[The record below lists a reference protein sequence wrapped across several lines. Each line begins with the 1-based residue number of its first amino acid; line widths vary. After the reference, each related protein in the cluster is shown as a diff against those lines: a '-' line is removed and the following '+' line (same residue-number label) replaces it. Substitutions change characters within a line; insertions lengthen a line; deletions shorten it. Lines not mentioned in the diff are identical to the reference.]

1 MVYMN
6 DINSA
11 YPWVPFFKELVNSL
25 LQFKKD
31 RGPLLNW
38 LKKEIAVSKGMDKKK
53 LKFCDSLIDPTRK
66 DIDPFS
72 VISILCK
79 KYHFESAEGIL
90 QKYKSFFN
98 IQCEASTSDW
108 GRVTNNDIAFLF
120 SNKETVIN
128 TLWELFEKVLADVD
142 ITFEYNKLHNSE
154 EKTYYFLTHILSWV
168 CPEKYLALNGPTR
181 EYLENFNVFVKEP
194 PTYEQYMQ
202 ILEQVNKNLD
212 EGLIPCSSLL
222 QLTELIQ
229 KEGTTSK
236 IWFIPAPKD
245 IMIYGKSHL
254 FEYISNQKKKEKE
267 QFYNEVIPRTDIIVL
282 YKTID
287 ESNKKYLQ
295 LYGWGRFNNKK
306 LRLQSDMLSEI
317 EWHPYVDNSITL
329 DYSEQKSIFKLNSNA
344 DITEKLQIYDQ
355 NTITHMKLNKYQ
367 KYIDLL
373 EANKNLI
380 LTGAPGTG
388 KTFMAKTIAAEMM
401 GLRNV
406 EELSKDE
413 HFGFVQFH
421 PSYDYTDFV
430 EGLRPIEK
438 EGQLG
443 FKRKDGV
450 FVEFCKNALSAFTKQ
465 DGNLTKEK
473 AKESI
478 LLFKTRCNGKE
489 LWFGF
494 DKGSGIFTVI
504 THWDAPIYAVV
515 VDKYS
520 SPIPVKVSEDKI
532 IEYLTNPNIPSYEK
546 DIYEE
551 SIAEYIETF
560 ILNKNRKYVF
570 IIDEINRGEIS
581 KIFGELFFSIDPG
594 CRGKDGQVK
603 TQYANMVTEPNEF
616 DVALETK
623 DYGHF
628 YVPENVYIIGTMNE
642 IDRSVEDMDFAMQRR
657 FAKVEVT
664 AEKSFQNIIADSND
678 FSEDEKAEI
687 KARMTALNDAILEPE
702 LGLGEAYQVGAA
714 YFLKYLKYKKYG
726 MNQAFTMLWDYHLKG
741 LLVDYLR
748 GNHNLKDQIETLKK
762 AYDSKVKKV

>member
-1 MVYMN
+1 MN

-31 RGPLLNW
+31 RSPLLNW

-79 KYHFESAEGIL
+79 KYHFESSEGIL
-90 QKYKSFFN
+90 QKYKRFFN
-98 IQCEASTSDW
+98 IQCEASSSDW
-108 GRVTNNDIAFLF
+108 GLVTNNDIAFLF

-128 TLWELFEKVLADVD
+128 TLWELFEKVLAG
-142 ITFEYNKLHNSE
+142 INFSFEYNKLHNSE

-194 PTYEQYMQ
+194 PTYEQYLQ

-229 KEGTTSK
+229 KEGATSK

-254 FEYISNQKKKEKE
+254 FEYISKQKKKEKE

-282 YKTID
+282 YETID

-306 LRLQSDMLSEI
+306 LRLQSDMLPEI

-329 DYSEQKSIFKLNSNA
+329 DYSGQKSIFKLNSNA
-344 DITEKLQIYDQ
+344 DIIEKLKINDQ
-355 NTITHMKLNKYQ
+355 NTTTHMKLNKYQ

-373 EANKNLI
+373 ETNKNLI

-388 KTFMAKTIAAEMM
+388 KTFMAKNIAAEMM

-406 EELSKDE
+406 EELSEDE

-438 EGQLG
+438 DGQLG

-450 FVEFCKNALSAFTKQ
+450 FKKFCKNALSAIAKQDTNFTKE
-465 DGNLTKEK
+465 NAKASIFVFKEK
-473 AKESI
+473 
-478 LLFKTRCNGKE
+478 CNGKE
-489 LWFGF
+489 LWRSF
-494 DKGSGIFTVI
+494 DKGSGLFTVI
-504 THWDAPIYAVV
+504 THWDAPIYAVFCI
-515 VDKYS
+515 DKYS
-520 SPIPVKVSEDKI
+520 TPVPVKVSEDKI
-532 IEYLTNPNIPSYEK
+532 IEYLTNPNIESYEK
-546 DIYEE
+546 DQYEE
-551 SIAEYIETF
+551 SIAEYIEAF
-560 ILNKNRKYVF
+560 ILNKNRKCVF

-581 KIFGELFFSIDPG
+581 KIFGELFFSIDPDY
-594 CRGKDGQVK
+594 RGEKGKVNTQYQNMIEGDDEFKDG
-603 TQYANMVTEPNEF
+603 
-616 DVALETK
+616 
-623 DYGHF
+623 F
-628 YVPENVYIIGTMNE
+628 YVPKNVYIIGTMND
-642 IDRSVEDMDFAMQRR
+642 IDRSVDNLDFAMRRR
-657 FAKVEVT
+657 FSFQEIS
-664 AEKSFQNIIADSND
+664 AEKSYENMIENDSD
-678 FSEDEKAEI
+678 FSPYKDDIKQRMFSLNKAIAE
-687 KARMTALNDAILEPE
+687 MEGLNES
-702 LGLGEAYQVGAA
+702 YQIGAA
-714 YFLKYLKYKKYG
+714 YFRKYLDYK
-726 MNQAFTMLWDYHLKG
+726 NEERPFECLWNNHLKG
-741 LLVDYLR
+741 LLFEYLR
-748 GNHNLKDQIETLKK
+748 GNRKWRELMDKLYNAYNLKSENE
-762 AYDSKVKKV
+762 